1 MILQY
6 RTFSECGPRYKNE
19 DAVGCVLI
27 PEQQRA
33 MFVLCDG
40 MGGHRS
46 GDIASQTV
54 VKSLGNYW
62 RRNPTCEDCNEKII
76 DACNEAK
83 GTLEKC
89 PQVEMGTTMVM
100 VCLENG
106 RALIAHCGDSRC
118 YYFHTWGLQQ
128 LHTTDHCATTPEG
141 WEYVYKGF
149 VQGEETHIPEINEYV
164 LTSGDYLLL
173 CSDGLYKSFDNNEEI
188 EQLLESI
195 TDIDEL
201 EATLMDRCK
210 RYARDNYSAVI
221 IKIVQI

>member
-19 DAVGCVLI
+19 DAMGCVLI

-83 GTLEKC
+83 GILEKC

-100 VCLENG
+100 VCLEM
-106 RALIAHCGDSRC
+106 AEPSSLIVETADAIISIHGDCSIGIQP
-118 YYFHTWGLQQ
+118 TIAQQ
-128 LHTTDHCATTPEG
+128 LLKVGNMFIKVSCREKKLIYLKSMNMSSPQETICC
-141 WEYVYKGF
+141 F
-149 VQGEETHIPEINEYV
+149 VAMAY
-164 LTSGDYLLL
+164 
-173 CSDGLYKSFDNNEEI
+173 
-188 EQLLESI
+188 
-195 TDIDEL
+195 
-201 EATLMDRCK
+201 
-210 RYARDNYSAVI
+210 
-221 IKIVQI
+221 IKASTIMKK